1 MALIRKLSNI
11 DVRILYLIMVVA
23 AIYPLLRPIG
33 LPLPISD
40 RARDAYAAIEALQ
53 PGDLVFFGIDYSPTQ
68 EAEMWPQTLAVG
80 HHLARRGVR
89 IVMLNMIEG
98 AFRYEERMRDI
109 ILAEYPEYKYG
120 ENIIA
125 LPFTAGR
132 EAAFQSVV
140 ADFKGLYTYD
150 LAGNPVGSLPL
161 WNEIRGASDFKM
173 YVELADAP
181 DWWLRPMS
189 QVPGLQLWNGTVASG
204 ASTMAPLY
212 QSGQMIGFIIGMV
225 GAAEYE
231 FLVGKP
237 GMAAAA
243 MDTQSMGHVLIIL
256 FVVLGNIGYQAIK
269 ADESRAKAKRAARGD
284 V

>member
-1 MALIRKLSNI
+1 
-11 DVRILYLIMVVA
+11 LYLIMVIF
-23 AIYPLLRPIG
+23 AIFPLLRPIG
-33 LPLPISD
+33 LPLPITD
-40 RARDAYAAIEALQ
+40 RARNSYAAINALQ

-80 HHLARRGVR
+80 HHLAQRGVK

-98 AFRYEERMRDI
+98 AYRYEERIRDF
-109 ILAEYPEYKYG
+109 ILSEYPNYKYG

-132 EAAFQSVV
+132 EAAFNSIV
-140 ADFKGLYTYD
+140 ADFKGLYQVD
-150 LAGNPVGSLPL
+150 LAGAALNTLPL
-161 WNEIRGASDFKM
+161 WNEITSARDFKM

-189 QVPGLQLWNGTVASG
+189 QVPGLKLWNGTVASG

-212 QSGQMIGFIIGMV
+212 QSGQMVGFIYGMA

-231 FLVGKP
+231 ALVKKP
-237 GMAAAA
+237 GSAAAA
-243 MDTQSMGHVLIIL
+243 MDTQSMGHALIIL
-256 FVVLGNIGYQAIK
+256 FVILGNIGYQAQK
-269 ADESRAKAKRAARGD
+269 AAQAKAKGRK
-284 V
+284 

>member
-1 MALIRKLSNI
+1 
-11 DVRILYLIMVVA
+11 MVIA
-23 AIYPLLRPIG
+23 AIYPLLNPIG
-33 LPLPISD
+33 LPLPVTD
-40 RARDAYAAIEALQ
+40 RTRDSYAAIEALQ
-53 PGDLVFFGIDYSPTQ
+53 PGELVFFGIDYSPTQ
-68 EAEMWPQTLAVG
+68 EAEMWPQTLALG
-80 HHLARRGVR
+80 HHLARRGVK
-89 IVMLNMIEG
+89 IVLLNMIEG
-98 AFRYEERMRDI
+98 AYRYEERVRDM
-109 ILAEYPEYKYG
+109 ILREYPDYQYG
-120 ENIIA
+120 INIIA

-150 LAGNPVGSLPL
+150 LAGTPVGNLPL
-161 WNEIRGASDFKM
+161 WNEITGASDFSM

-212 QSGQMIGFIIGMV
+212 QSGQMVGFIIGMA

-237 GMAAAA
+237 GSAAAA
-243 MDTQSMGHVLIIL
+243 MDTQSLGHALIIL
-256 FVVLGNIGYQAIK
+256 FVILGNFGYQAQK
-269 ADESRAKAKRAARGD
+269 SAEAKAKAAKK
-284 V
+284 